1 MNKYKIKYS
10 NLGEISQDKHLESSL
25 RENKEFIYKRM
36 RIILEDFSW
45 ATPDSKKK
53 IKRQSHLSIE
63 EKWTL
68 YSTKSAGKYKVH
80 HFHTGKDKE
89 N

>member
-36 RIILEDFSW
+36 RIVLDFSW

-53 IKRQSHLSIE
+53 NKKAKPL
-63 EKWTL
+63 
-68 YSTKSAGKYKVH
+68 KY
-80 HFHTGKDKE
+80 
-89 N
+89 